1 MVQPPPAIARRQFL
15 HLGLGVSVA
24 LATRPAWAGATIDG
38 PHWDR
43 ILVLVELKGGNDGLN
58 TVIPF
63 ADPAYRRLR
72 PNLGI
77 AREQVVQLSPEL
89 GLHPALAPLTSA
101 WQERDLAVL
110 LGVGYPNPNRSHFRS
125 IEIWDTASASSQ
137 TLNDGWI
144 ARAFAQNRRP
154 PAMNIDTVVIDDNT
168 LPMSGNGMRNVVMR
182 DAEQFI
188 AQARRIK
195 EGGMDRSANPALR
208 HVLAVQHE
216 VHQAAL
222 TLSERMKAAP
232 EPPVPFAQN
241 PFGRQLDLASRLL
254 LSKLPITT
262 IKLALGG
269 FDTHARQ
276 REPHERLL
284 GVLGSGLAAFR
295 AGLKQAGLW
304 DKVLVLTYSEFGRRV
319 EENGSQGTDHG
330 TAAPLFAMGGLVKG
344 GFHGR
349 QPSLTDLSEG
359 DLKHN
364 VDFRVV
370 LSTVLQRW
378 WGLNH
383 DLMPGPNDVM
393 AFV

>member
-1 MVQPPPAIARRQFL
+1 MSPPSPFARRQFL
-15 HLGLGVSVA
+15 QLGMGVSVA
-24 LATRPAWAGATIDG
+24 LAARPAWAGATLDG

-63 ADPAYRRLR
+63 ADPAYRKLR
-72 PNLGI
+72 PNLGV

-89 GLHPALAPLTSA
+89 GLHPALKALLPA
-101 WQERDLAVL
+101 WQERDMALL

-125 IEIWDTASASSQ
+125 IEIWDTASAATQ

-154 PAMNIDTVVIDDNT
+154 AEMTIDSVVIDDNT
-168 LPMSGNGMRNVVMR
+168 VPMSGNGMRNVVMR

-195 EGGMDRSANPALR
+195 DTGMDRTANPALR
-208 HVLAVQHE
+208 HILGVQHE
-216 VHQAAL
+216 IQQAAV
-222 TLSERMKAAP
+222 TLRARLQAAP
-232 EPPVPFAQN
+232 EPKVELPQN
-241 PFGRQLDLASRLL
+241 LFGRQLDLANRLL
-254 LSKLPITT
+254 TSKLPVTT
-262 IKLALGG
+262 IKVALPG

-284 GVLGSGLAAFR
+284 GILGDGLAAFR

-304 DKVLVLTYSEFGRRV
+304 DKVLVLTYSEFGRRAG
-319 EENGSQGTDHG
+319 ENGSQGTDHG
-330 TAAPLFAMGGLVKG
+330 TAAPQFAMGGLVKG

-349 QPSLTDLSEG
+349 QPSLSDLAEG
-359 DLKHN
+359 DLKHS

-370 LSTVLQRW
+370 YSTVLQRW

-383 DLMPGPNDVM
+383 DLMPGRNDVLG
-393 AFV
+393 FV